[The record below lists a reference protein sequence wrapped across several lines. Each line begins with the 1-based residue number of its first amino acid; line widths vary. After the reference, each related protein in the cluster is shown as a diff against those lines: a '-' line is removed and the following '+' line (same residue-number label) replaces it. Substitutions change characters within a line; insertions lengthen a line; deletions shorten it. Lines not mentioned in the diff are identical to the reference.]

1 MCTHQVRCCD
11 FKDLGC
17 PFKVCQLLSRA
28 NTLFINFSKLIS
40 QGTLS
45 DLAKH
50 AQEYL
55 ACHTQLLKS
64 SYPLVN
70 ARSAIAR
77 LQDGLS
83 EVSLLLQTLQ
93 AASYDGTFI
102 WRIPEVTR
110 RRQEAKTYQRG
121 VYTAPVQERD
131 PEASMMMVMSRP
143 CHGTFITRL
152 RQEARMFFSPAAQY
166 TSPVQEHN
174 PDASMTMVVS
184 RRW

>member
-1 MCTHQVRCCD
+1 MCTHQVRNCN
-11 FKDLGC
+11 FKDFGC

-40 QGTLS
+40 QGTLR

-64 SYPLVN
+64 CYPLVN

-110 RRQEAKTYQRG
+110 PRQEARTYQRG

-131 PEASMMMVMSRP
+131 PGASVMTVMSRS
-143 CHGTFITRL
+143 CGRTLTRL
-152 RQEARMFFSPAAQY
+152 RQEARMFFSPSAQY
-166 TSPVQEHN
+166 TAPVQEHN
-174 PDASMTMVVS
+174 PDASMTMVAS